1 MKKYFGIIFA
11 ICILV
16 FALLLIFLP
25 KKEFSEN
32 ENRYLEEFPSFNL
45 DTLLDGSF
53 MTDLEKYVQDHFP
66 FRNTFVNIKSNTEL
80 ALGKTENNNVYIAED
95 GYLIEKNTAI
105 DEHKLERISMIINSI
120 SKNAKEYNVSVMIV
134 PTSITINQDMLP
146 QYATQY
152 SELDRINKIYENLEN
167 TTNINLLEELKELN
181 ETVPAYYKLDHH
193 WTTRAAYEAYVKYIN
208 SINGNA
214 LSLENFKKE
223 VVTNEFYGTTY
234 SKANLYDLT
243 PDEITTYTNKNNE
256 FEIQYVKQNITTN
269 SFYNK
274 DYLNKKDKYAMFLNE
289 NQELVIVKN
298 KTTNNNKNLLVIKDS
313 YANCFIPF
321 VANNFKATHVIDP
334 RYYVK
339 SITEYIKAND
349 IDEVL
354 FLYNIHTLSTDQGIF
369 NIK

>member
-1 MKKYFGIIFA
+1 MKKYFGIIFSV
-11 ICILV
+11 CILIFV
-16 FALLLIFLP
+16 SLLVFLP
-25 KKEFSEN
+25 KKDFSEN

-66 FRNTFVNIKSNTEL
+66 FRNTFVNVKSNVEL
-80 ALGKTENNNVYIAED
+80 LLGKTENNDVYIAED

-105 DEHKLERISMIINSI
+105 DEHRLDRISMIINSI
-120 SKNAKEYNVSVMIV
+120 SKSAKDFNVSVMIV
-134 PTSITINQDMLP
+134 PTSITINENKLP
-146 QYATQY
+146 KYAKEY
-152 SELDRINKIYENLEN
+152 SELDRINTIYNNLEN
-167 TTNINLLEELKELN
+167 TTNIDVYDELKALN
-181 ETVPAYYKLDHH
+181 EKTQAYYKLDHH
-193 WTTRAAYEAYVKYIN
+193 WTTIAAYEAYVKYMN
-208 SINGNA
+208 SINGTVLP
-214 LSLENFKKE
+214 LSDFEEE

-243 PDEITTYTNKNNE
+243 PDKITTYTNNNNT
-256 FEIQYVKQNITTN
+256 FEIQYVKLGQTSN

-274 DYLNKKDKYAMFLNE
+274 EYLEKKDKYAMFLNE

-298 KTTNNNKNLLVIKDS
+298 KTINSNKNLLVIKDS

-321 VANNFKATHVIDP
+321 VANNFKTTHVIDP
-334 RYYVK
+334 RYYAK
-339 SITEYIKAND
+339 SISEYIQEND